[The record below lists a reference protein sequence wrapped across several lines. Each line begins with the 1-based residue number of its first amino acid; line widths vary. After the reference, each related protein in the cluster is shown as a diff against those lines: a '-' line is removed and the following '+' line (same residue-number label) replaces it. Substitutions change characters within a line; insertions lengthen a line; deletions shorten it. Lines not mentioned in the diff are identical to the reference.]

1 MYRKFFTLIA
11 FLSIANC
18 AFSSTN
24 QISAPAQAGISP
36 LASSTQM
43 LVVTAKDWDTIPG
56 VMRRFT
62 RTDTQSPWT
71 EVGTPIPI
79 VVGRKGLGW
88 GRGLNPPADMPGPIK
103 REGDKKS
110 PAGIFRLSSAFGL
123 AAPDQMKQVKMPY
136 LQLTGGIEC
145 VDDDKSTNYNTI
157 VDRGHISQPDWN
169 SSEKMREVGGAYRLG
184 VVIDHNSD
192 PLEPGGGSCVFIHIW
207 QNSQTGTTGCTAMA
221 PDKMETLLP
230 WLDPAAHPVLV
241 QLPESEY
248 KHLQKNWLLP
258 SL

>member
-1 MYRKFFTLIA
+1 MYRKFFTLIP
-11 FLSIANC
+11 FLLIASC

-24 QISAPAQAGISP
+24 QISAPAPSTASP

-43 LVVTAKDWDTIPG
+43 LAVTTKDWDAVPG
-56 VMRRFT
+56 VMRRFA
-62 RTDTQSPWT
+62 RIDAQSAWV
-71 EVGTPIPI
+71 EVGMQIPI

-88 GRGLNPPADMPGPIK
+88 GRGLNPPADLPGPVK
-103 REGDKKS
+103 KEGDKKS

-123 AAPDQMKQVKMPY
+123 AAPDQMKKVRMSY
-136 LQLTGGIEC
+136 TQLTAGIEC
-145 VDDDKSTNYNTI
+145 VDDGKSAQYNSI
-157 VDRGHISQPDWN
+157 VDREHISQPDWN

-184 VVIDHNSD
+184 VVVDHNSD
-192 PLEPGGGSCVFIHIW
+192 PRELGGGSCIFIHIW
-207 QNSQTGTTGCTAMA
+207 QDSQTGTTGCTAMA
-221 PDKMETLLP
+221 GDKMETLLP

-248 KHLQKNWLLP
+248 KKLQKNWLLP